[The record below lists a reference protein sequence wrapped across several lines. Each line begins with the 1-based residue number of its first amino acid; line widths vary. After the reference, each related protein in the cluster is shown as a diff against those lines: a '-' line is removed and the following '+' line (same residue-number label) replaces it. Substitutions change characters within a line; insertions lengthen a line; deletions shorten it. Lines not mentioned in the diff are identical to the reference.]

1 MTDDALR
8 QLLEKR
14 VRRELSAPVEQ
25 TTIDEWCAVFGNEW
39 PECVG
44 DVAPSVMYTTFVRP
58 PHPPAA
64 GESAPTGVVL
74 HDNLKALLKLPV
86 AIAVGYEL
94 EVAGEVHV
102 GDQLVSVERIADL
115 GEERATKFGPGR
127 DWVIEVATSTDA
139 GALVGVEK
147 FRMLGYRP
155 GESAAAKPRT
165 PQEPVPFTWT
175 EEFIVSA
182 DAIRR
187 EAAAN
192 HVWAPAHHHTE
203 AAQKAGLADIILDT
217 SSQVARLA
225 GAAQRQRPNTR
236 IVSVDLAMKRSI
248 LPGAMVTMGGIEN
261 GQTTVVSAVV
271 DGRET
276 SRATVTFGA

>member
-1 MTDDALR
+1 M
-8 QLLEKR
+8 
-14 VRRELSAPVEQ
+14 
-25 TTIDEWCAVFGNEW
+25 
-39 PECVG
+39 
-44 DVAPSVMYTTFVRP
+44 
-58 PHPPAA
+58 
-64 GESAPTGVVL
+64 APTGLAL
-74 HDNLKALLKLPV
+74 HDQLKALLDFPV

-94 EVAGEVHV
+94 EVAGEVRV

-155 GESAAAKPRT
+155 GEASAVTPRT
-165 PQEPVPFTWT
+165 AQEPMSFTWT
-175 EEFIVSA
+175 EDFTVST
-182 DAIRR
+182 DSIRR
-187 EAAAN
+187 DAAAN

-225 GAAQRQRPNTR
+225 SAAQQHRPAER
-236 IVSVDLAMKRSI
+236 IVSVELAMKRSI
-248 LPGAMVTMGGIEN
+248 LPGATVTMGGIED
-261 GQTTVVSAVV
+261 GRTTIVSAVV
-271 DGRET
+271 DGREV